1 MELHSLSMHPYYL
14 KKRVWKF
21 LYPDTFLNAVSTIHF
36 YQHADPQRYLF
47 RAVELDGSVCGF
59 LECEKKTSSSA
70 ELSDWLGVNYW
81 HRGIMQQA
89 VRALCEEAFDT
100 PVSYTH
106 LDVYKRQQSTQ
117 QIMLELMIGLLVVF
131 AFSLIYYNKAYT
143 FDHMLQAIKLLAV
156 SLITA
161 FVTELAWAFFMKKD
175 QKFDLPYICL
185 LYTSVSSC
193 LPCAEAGRF

>member
-1 MELHSLSMHPYYL
+1 MQKGAYYIMVMNMTVMVRPWDVEDAMELHSLSMHPYYL

-70 ELSDWLGVNYW
+70 ELSYWLGVHYW
-81 HRGIMQQA
+81 HKGIMQQA

-100 PVSYTH
+100 LQVLSIYA
-106 LDVYKRQQSTQ
+106 
-117 QIMLELMIGLLVVF
+117 LVEN
-131 AFSLIYYNKAYT
+131 AT
-143 FDHMLQAIKLLAV
+143 
-156 SLITA
+156 
-161 FVTELAWAFFMKKD
+161 
-175 QKFDLPYICL
+175 P
-185 LYTSVSSC
+185 
-193 LPCAEAGRF
+193 LPCMCWRQMDFKERNSESCTCLTSISRTCVLYSFTGCV